1 MKIAFDASTLFNF
14 SGIDTYS
21 RELITA
27 LVNSSPEVSIK
38 LITSE
43 NQLNLLSNR
52 FSNYSNVEV
61 LPMFPHKVFFGKPGR
76 SLLKRKKSKILNV
89 NSKDFDLIH
98 QTNPF
103 NTLGNITNLVT
114 TVHDLIP
121 IYDTHYVKPY
131 LTKRYHEKLK
141 LILKNSKAIIVPT
154 EFVKRELIE
163 YNSLAAS
170 KTYVVHEAASNEFK
184 PTPPDIEFFKKF
196 GLVKGE
202 KFFLYAGRIDA
213 RKNIGGLI
221 QSYIDL
227 PSFTQKEFKLVLIA
241 SGDHRYLDNFPK
253 IKEYG
258 LENRIIH
265 INGVQQDDLIKFFS
279 SSYCFVMPSFA
290 EGFGLP
296 VLEAFQCGSPVIS
309 SNVTSIPEIS
319 GDAAILID
327 PFDRNQL
334 TNAMNNIA
342 EDNSL
347 RISLIEKGFKQVSQF
362 SWAKAAIETLAIY
375 KKVL

>member
-1 MKIAFDASTLFNF
+1 MNIAFDATSLFNF

-27 LVNSSPEVSIK
+27 LVNISPELSIK

-43 NQLNLLSNR
+43 NQISILEDR
-52 FSNYSNVEV
+52 FSHYSNVEAVQLFPNKV
-61 LPMFPHKVFFGKPGR
+61 LLGKIGR
-76 SLLKRKKSKILNV
+76 SLLKRKKARIFAENANK
-89 NSKDFDLIH
+89 FDLIH

-103 NTLGNITNLVT
+103 NALKNVTNLVT

-121 IYDTHYVKPY
+121 IYNAHYVKSY
-131 LTKRYHEKLK
+131 LTRKYKDKLNI
-141 LILKNSKAIIVPT
+141 ILKNSKAIIVPT
-154 EFVKRELIE
+154 EFVKKELIE
-163 YNSLAAS
+163 YNSMAAS
-170 KTYVVHEAASNEFK
+170 ITYVVHEAASIDFK
-184 PTPPDIEFFKKF
+184 PTQPDAEFFTKY
-196 GLVKGE
+196 GLLEGE

-221 QSYIDL
+221 KSYIDL
-227 PSFTQKEFKLVLIA
+227 PDIVKNEFKLILIA
-241 SGDHRYLDNFPK
+241 SGDSHYLEQFPI
-253 IKEYG
+253 IKEKG
-258 LENRIIH
+258 LKDRIIH
-265 INGVQQDDLIKFFS
+265 INGVQQSDLIKFFS
-279 SSYCFVMPSFA
+279 SSYCFVMPSFS

-327 PFDRNQL
+327 PYDGNQL
-334 TNAMNNIA
+334 TKAMNNIA

-347 RISLIEKGFKQVSQF
+347 RLSLIEKGFKQAGQF
-362 SWAKAAIETLAIY
+362 SWLKAAKETLKIY